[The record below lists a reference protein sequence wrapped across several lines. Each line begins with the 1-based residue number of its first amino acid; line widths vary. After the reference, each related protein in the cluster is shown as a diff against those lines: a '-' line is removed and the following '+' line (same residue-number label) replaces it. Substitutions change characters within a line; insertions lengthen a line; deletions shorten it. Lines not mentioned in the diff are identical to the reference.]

1 MKILRIVPSINPKEG
16 GVAEA
21 VRLSAKIFQ
30 HTEVCIEVLCFDE
43 PEEEYVPAFPSVVHA
58 IGKGFSG
65 YHLSLN
71 YLKWLMTK
79 VKNYDLVII
88 DGLWQFHTFGG
99 YLCKLK
105 KVPYAVYTH
114 GMLDPYFNQFK
125 LKYLKKLPFWFLIE
139 RNIIHMAQK
148 TIFTCEEEKVIA
160 KNAFPLMKSN
170 DIIVTL
176 GIEKIN
182 KNKDRLSQSFLDN
195 YDVDENKK
203 IGLYLSRIHL
213 KKGIDILIDVVYE
226 NKNSLKNYLF
236 VIAGTGD
243 KNLENALKERIK
255 KYKIEENFLWT
266 GHISG
271 DVKWGAFNIAEFFI
285 LPSHSENFGIVVAE
299 ALSESTP
306 VISTNKVNIWREIDN
321 YKAGCISNDDKDGV
335 SNAIKSYLDLSEGE
349 KEAMKKNALI
359 CFENAFSIGAFKKD
373 FDNLI
378 EQCKV

>member
-21 VRLSAKIFQ
+21 VRQSASILENSD
-30 HTEVCIEVLCFDE
+30 TSIEVLCFDNPNSPWIE
-43 PEEEYVPAFPSVVHA
+43 DFPSVVYD

-65 YHLSLN
+65 YHFSLN
-71 YLKWLMTK
+71 YLKWLMTN

-88 DGLWQFHTFGG
+88 DGLWQFHVFGG
-99 YLCKLK
+99 YICKLK

-125 LKYLKKLPFWFLIE
+125 LKYLKKLPFWFLVE
-139 RNIIHMAQK
+139 RNIIHMAKK
-148 TIFTCEEEKVIA
+148 TIFTCEEEKLIS

-182 KNKDRLSQSFLDN
+182 KNKDRLIQSFLDN

-203 IGLYLSRIHL
+203 IALYLSRIHL

-243 KNLENALKERIK
+243 ENLENELKQRIK
-255 KYKIEENFLWT
+255 KYKIEENFLWV

-299 ALSESTP
+299 ALSQSTP

-349 KEAMKKNALI
+349 KEAMRKNALR

-378 EQCKV
+378 QQCKV